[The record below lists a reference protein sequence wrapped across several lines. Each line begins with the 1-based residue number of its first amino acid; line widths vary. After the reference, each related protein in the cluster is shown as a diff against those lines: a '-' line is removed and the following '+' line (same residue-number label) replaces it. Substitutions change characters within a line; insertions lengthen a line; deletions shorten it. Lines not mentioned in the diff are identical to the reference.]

1 MAIREALREFGAD
14 PEAAMRRLLG
24 DEKLFLL
31 LLREFWNDPDIGK
44 LDRCLWEGGR
54 SGAFHAAHNLKG
66 GAAVLSLHPLENAL
80 SCLTDDLREDPGRP
94 WQEDYDSFLEKLER
108 YKKILEDDQ

>member
-24 DEKLFLL
+24 DEKLFHSLL
-31 LLREFWNDPDIGK
+31 AEFGKDPDIMK
-44 LDRCLWEGGR
+44 LERCLREGDR

-66 GAAVLSLHPLENAL
+66 GAAVLSLRPLEASL
-80 SCLTDDLREDPGRP
+80 SLLTEDLREEPGMP
-94 WQEDYDSFLEKLER
+94 WEADYKSFLAALDR
-108 YKKILEDDQ
+108 YRKILEEKE

>member
-1 MAIREALREFGAD
+1 MVIREALREFGAD

-44 LDRCLWEGGR
+44 LDR
-54 SGAFHAAHNLKG
+54 
-66 GAAVLSLHPLENAL
+66 
-80 SCLTDDLREDPGRP
+80 
-94 WQEDYDSFLEKLER
+94 
-108 YKKILEDDQ
+108 

>member
-24 DEKLFLL
+24 DEKLFLA
-31 LLREFWNDPDIGK
+31 LLREFANDSDIGK
-44 LDRCLWEGGR
+44 LDRCLREGDR
-54 SGAFHAAHNLKG
+54 YGAFHAAHNLKG
-66 GAAVLSLHPLENAL
+66 GAAVLSLLPLEEAL
-80 SCLTDDLREDPGRP
+80 ACLTDDLREDPGRP
-94 WQEDYDSFLEKLER
+94 WQEDYDSFLERLER